1 MSSMRLRSLIERHVG
16 VVFCLALLLG
26 IAFPA
31 PEAGLNRFLLP
42 LMGLLLFLSFLN
54 VDLSHVADELRNPL
68 RPIFQIALNF
78 LLVPAALFLIL
89 RLAGMPS
96 FALAVLLLAA
106 MPAGLGSAVF
116 TSLAGGRVATSVVLS
131 VLTHALTP
139 LTVPFLF
146 WIFADVE
153 IRVDL
158 LGLARQLALLIGIPM
173 LAAAVARKVA
183 SPLVRATRPHHK
195 LVSILA
201 LACVAYIVIV
211 PYAGTIRAD
220 ASSVVVPLLG
230 TYVFYAA
237 LCLSA
242 FLFARGRTPDEQAA
256 IVISRTYMNNALA
269 IVLATAFF
277 DERVALITI
286 LAEIPW
292 FTTFG
297 AYLWFQERWI
307 KPKR

>member
-1 MSSMRLRSLIERHVG
+1 MPAMLLRSLVERHVG
-16 VVFCLALLLG
+16 IVFCAALLLG
-26 IAFPA
+26 IVLPA
-31 PEAGLNRFLLP
+31 PEAGLSRFLLP
-42 LMGLLLFLSFLN
+42 LMGLLLFVSFLN
-54 VDLSHVADELRNPL
+54 VDLSHVADEVRNPL
-68 RPIFQIALNF
+68 RPAAQIALNF
-78 LLVPAALFLIL
+78 LLVPSLLFLAL
-89 RLAGMPS
+89 RLAGAPS
-96 FALAVLLLAA
+96 FALAALLLAA

-131 VLTHALTP
+131 VVTHALTP

-146 WIFADVE
+146 WVFADVE
-153 IRVDL
+153 IRVDV

-173 LAAAVARKVA
+173 LLAAVARNVA
-183 SPLVRATRPHHK
+183 APLVQATRPHHK

-220 ASSVVVPLLG
+220 ASSVVAPLIG
-230 TYVFYAA
+230 TYVFYAV

-242 FLFARGRTPDEQAA
+242 FLFARGRSPDEQAA
-256 IVISRTYMNNALA
+256 LVISRTYMNNALA
-269 IVLATAFF
+269 IVLASSFF
-277 DERVALITI
+277 DDRVTLVTI

-297 AYLWFQERWI
+297 AYLWFQNRWI